1 LAQIRD
7 IPNPSPVVEQC
18 VGTPGVAEPAA
29 LLAAGAE
36 RLLVEKQ
43 VVISAL
49 SPRRMTFALARLA
62 FYQQRTTA
70 GRVIFV
76 GAGPGD
82 PELLTIKAR
91 QALRRADVTI
101 YAGSLVP
108 ETIARHAPATAV
120 LHNSA
125 PLTLEQVMELTK
137 TAVDKGQCVVRLHSG
152 DTSLYSAIQEQ
163 LAVLEDAGIDCE
175 VIPGI
180 SAFQATAAALKSELT
195 IPEIVQTII
204 LTRGEGMTKMPPG
217 ESLEAL
223 AQHKATLCIFLSARM
238 AETVQAQLLTAYS
251 PETPAVIAYRVSW
264 PDEKIIVTTLANLAD
279 EVRRH
284 RLTRTTLFLVG
295 EAIGGRR
302 NRSRLY
308 DRSHGH
314 LFRARSRDETHPSA

>member
-1 LAQIRD
+1 
-7 IPNPSPVVEQC
+7 
-18 VGTPGVAEPAA
+18 
-29 LLAAGAE
+29 
-36 RLLVEKQ
+36 
-43 VVISAL
+43 
-49 SPRRMTFALARLA
+49 M
-62 FYQQRTTA
+62 

-82 PELLTIKAR
+82 PDLLTIKAR
-91 QALRRADVTI
+91 QALRRADVVI

-108 ETIARHAPATAV
+108 KAMLRHAPATAV
-120 LHNSA
+120 FHNSA
-125 PLTLEQVMELTK
+125 PLTLEQVMAITK
-137 TAVDKGQCVVRLHSG
+137 AAVDNDQCVVRLHSG

-163 LAVLEDAGIDCE
+163 LAILEDAEIDCE

-195 IPEIVQTII
+195 LPEIVQTVI

-217 ESLEAL
+217 ETLESL
-223 AQHKATLCIFLSARM
+223 AQHKATVCIFLSVRLV
-238 AETVQAQLLTAYS
+238 ETVQAQLLTAY
-251 PETPAVIAYRVSW
+251 PPQTPAAIAYRVSW
-264 PDEKIIVTTLANLAD
+264 PDEKIIVTTLANLVD

-308 DRSHGH
+308 ERSHGH
-314 LFRARSRDETHPSA
+314 LFRPRSRDETHPSA